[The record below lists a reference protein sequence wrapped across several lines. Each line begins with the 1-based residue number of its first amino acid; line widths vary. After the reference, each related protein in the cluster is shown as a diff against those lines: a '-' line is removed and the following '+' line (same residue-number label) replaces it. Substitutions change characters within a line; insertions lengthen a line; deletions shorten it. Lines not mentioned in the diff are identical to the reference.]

1 MNNRPLSYLEE
12 DIQASVLTPNSML
25 QINPSYLP
33 ELETQQI
40 EGEDLRKWARI
51 LKNCKSAM
59 WKRWSR
65 EYVRSLREQHRN
77 LWRNGQSYPKIGYVV
92 IVHDEDQPRNRWKLA
107 IVTGLITGKD
117 NITRGAVLKT
127 GKGTI
132 DELFNIYTHLNC
144 FVIDSHD
151 NTLTRK
157 PQNIS
162 QDRREQLRLKLRN
175 EFVKFQVKKIEQTF
189 WNFRL

>member
-12 DIQASVLTPNSML
+12 DIQAPVLTPNSML

-33 ELETQQI
+33 ELETQQT
-40 EGEDLRKWARI
+40 EGEDLRKRARI

-77 LWRNGQSYPKIGYVV
+77 LCRNGQSYPKIGDVV

-107 IVTGLITGKD
+107 IVTRLITGKD

-132 DELFNIYTHLNC
+132 ERAVQHLHPLELSCDRQPRQHLNPKAPEY
-144 FVIDSHD
+144 
-151 NTLTRK
+151 LPRPTRAAAVEAK
-157 PQNIS
+157 KRIRQIS
-162 QDRREQLRLKLRN
+162 YEED
-175 EFVKFQVKKIEQTF
+175 
-189 WNFRL
+189 